1 MFDEC
6 RIYRI
11 WFDIIIKYFLFNEIY
26 VMFDYVWIKG
36 FREGG
41 GINLL
46 VEYVFC
52 GLRLYFVN

>member
-1 MFDEC
+1 
-6 RIYRI
+6 
-11 WFDIIIKYFLFNEIY
+11 
-26 VMFDYVWIKG
+26 MFDYVWIKG

-52 GLRLYFVN
+52 GLCLYFVN